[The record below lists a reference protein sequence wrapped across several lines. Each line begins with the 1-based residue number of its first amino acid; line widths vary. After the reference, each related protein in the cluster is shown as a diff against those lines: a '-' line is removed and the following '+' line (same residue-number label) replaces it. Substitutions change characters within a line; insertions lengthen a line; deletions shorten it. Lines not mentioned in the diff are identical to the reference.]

1 VSYCINPYCRNRS
14 NSDDLEQCQYC
25 GTPLLVQ
32 GQFRLLMPLRPLD
45 TDSSTEVFEV
55 VDEQG
60 TWVDPPGTYK
70 VMKVLSSTNSKLIQ
84 LMEREANVL
93 SLVDSLGIPR
103 VDVDGYFTFQPSGDA
118 PQLHCLV
125 MEKIPG
131 QNLKDWIEL
140 HGKISQVLAL
150 DWLKQIV
157 EVLGSLHSYGFFHRD
172 IKPTNIILKPDGQ
185 LALIDFGAV
194 RETTNTYMAKVSR
207 SLISTTEVG
216 GFYNVT
222 AIGTACYTPIEQLI
236 GKAVPQSDFYALGR
250 TFVYLLTGIPLLDIP
265 SDPKTG
271 QLMWRKLAAQIDEP
285 FADFIDELMAH
296 LPGKRPQN
304 TQIILQRLDRL
315 PFKSK
320 LNRLVKSKPCRFGAI
335 ALSLFLAFG
344 VYKISLPAI
353 VNSLLEQGEKAQREN
368 RLSDARQNFDLAIWL
383 KPNAADS
390 VSSFYFEQASRY
402 QSNPAIAK
410 KNYELA
416 IKYNPLDV
424 DAYNNLA
431 LTCQQLNDYRCV
443 ADNYQKAFQ
452 LKPNNW
458 EGHYGLGSF
467 YDDRGKYDL
476 AEQQYKLAIEIDRD
490 RAVGAISNLSRLK
503 NIQKEPAAAAALA
516 LQGLN
521 HAQDPEAQAALYK
534 NLGWARLEQ
543 KRYVEAKN
551 FLQKAA
557 QLDSQ
562 RIDAY
567 CLLAQAKEAL
577 GEMDSTRISWEVCLI
592 ANSSLPEVQVWRQ
605 QILDRLLE
613 R

>member
-1 VSYCINPYCRNRS
+1 MSYCINPYCRNRF

-25 GTPLLVQ
+25 STPLLVN

-55 VDEQG
+55 VDERG
-60 TWVDPPGTYK
+60 TWVDLPGTHK
-70 VMKVLSSTNSKLIQ
+70 VMKILSSTNSKLIQ

-103 VDVDGYFTFQPSGDA
+103 VDVDGYFTFQPNGNA

-140 HGKISQVLAL
+140 NGKISQALAL
-150 DWLKQIV
+150 DWLGQIV
-157 EVLGSLHSYGFFHRD
+157 EILSNLHSYGFFHRD

-194 RETTNTYMAKVSR
+194 RETTNTYLAKVSR
-207 SLISTTEVG
+207 GLSSTTEVG
-216 GFYNVT
+216 EFYNVT
-222 AIGTACYTPIEQLI
+222 VIRTACYTPIEQLN

-250 TFVYLLTGIPLLDIP
+250 TFVYLLTGIPLLNIP

-304 TQIILQRLDRL
+304 TQIILQQLDRL

-320 LNRLVKSKPCRFGAI
+320 LTRLIKSKSFRFSAI
-335 ALSLFLAFG
+335 VLSLFLAFG
-344 VYKISLPAI
+344 AYKISLPAL
-353 VNSLLEQGEKAQREN
+353 VHSLLEQGEKAQREN
-368 RLSDARQNFDLAIWL
+368 RLSDAQQNFDLAIWL
-383 KPNAADS
+383 QPNAAAS
-390 VSSFYFEQASRY
+390 VSSFYFEQASRH
-402 QSNPAIAK
+402 QNNPVIAK

-490 RAVGAISNLSRLK
+490 RAVGAINNLARLK
-503 NIQKEPAAAAALA
+503 NMQKESEAAAALA
-516 LQGLN
+516 LQGLS
-521 HAQDPEAQAALYK
+521 HAQDPQAQAALYK

-543 KRYVEAKN
+543 KRYVEAKD

-557 QLDSQ
+557 QLDSE

-567 CLLAQAKEAL
+567 CLLAQAQEAL